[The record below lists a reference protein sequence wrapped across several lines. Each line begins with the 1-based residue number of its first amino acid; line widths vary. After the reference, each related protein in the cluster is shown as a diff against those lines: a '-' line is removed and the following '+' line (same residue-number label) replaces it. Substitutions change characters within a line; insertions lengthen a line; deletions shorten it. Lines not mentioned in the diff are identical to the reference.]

1 MENNYYNV
9 GNIYGVYT
17 AWDEWDSRDH
27 WDMCL
32 EDLGNIGGVLIS
44 NERYGGMVGCDDT
57 RKDWEDCAEDIDRIE
72 TEIESYKEYMTD
84 PDLSPESISELIEAL
99 IELVE
104 DYKDR
109 REYFKRF
116 KRIKGYH
123 YDLLIDLVRY
133 AELTGNHDPKDEHLR
148 ELLEEYSASGQG
160 ELETIRVV
168 EIEQCPNWVEEIA
181 DLSYVECEDL
191 GGFKITT
198 SYENIFKSK
207 IVSFLMDQGLSLS
220 KRHKIEEVTPQ

>member
-1 MENNYYNV
+1 MEKNYYNV
-9 GNIYGVYT
+9 GNIYGVCT
-17 AWDEWDSRDH
+17 EWDEWDSRIH
-27 WDMCL
+27 WDMCV
-32 EDLGNIGGVLIS
+32 EDLENIGAVLIS

-84 PDLSPESISELIEAL
+84 PDLSSESISELVEAL

-104 DYKDR
+104 DHKDR

-133 AELTGNHDPKDEHLR
+133 TELTGNHDPKDEHFN

-168 EIEQCPNWVEEIA
+168 EIDQCPNWVEEIA
-181 DLSYVECEDL
+181 DLDFEECENL

>member
-1 MENNYYNV
+1 MEKNYYNV

-27 WDMCL
+27 WDMCV
-32 EDLGNIGGVLIS
+32 EDLENIGAVMIS

-57 RKDWEDCAEDIDRIE
+57 RNDWEDCAEDIDRIE
-72 TEIESYKEYMTD
+72 TEIDDLKSELTD
-84 PDLSPESISELIEAL
+84 TNNDQEDISRLTDELIER
-99 IELVE
+99 VE
-104 DYKDR
+104 DLRDR

-116 KRIKGYH
+116 KRIGGYH

-133 AELTGNHDPKDEHLR
+133 AEFTGNHDPKDEHLR

-168 EIEQCPNWVEEIA
+168 EIDQCPNWIEEIA
-181 DLSYVECEDL
+181 DLDFEECESL

-198 SYENIFKSK
+198 NYEKIFHSR
-207 IVSFLMDQGLSLS
+207 IVPFLMDQGMKLS
-220 KRHKIEEVTPQ
+220 KRHKIEEVTP

>member
-1 MENNYYNV
+1 MEKNYYNV

-17 AWDEWDSRDH
+17 AWDEWDSRIH

-32 EDLGNIGGVLIS
+32 EDLENIGGVLIS

-104 DYKDR
+104 DHRDR

-168 EIEQCPNWVEEIA
+168 EIDQCPNWVEEIA
-181 DLSYVECEDL
+181 DLDFEECESL

-198 SYENIFKSK
+198 NYEK
-207 IVSFLMDQGLSLS
+207 ISHSQIRSFLMDQGLSLS
-220 KRHKIEEVTPQ
+220 KRHKIEEVNI

>member
-104 DYKDR
+104 DHKDR

-168 EIEQCPNWVEEIA
+168 EIDQCPNWVEEIA
-181 DLSYVECEDL
+181 DLDFEECESL

>member
-1 MENNYYNV
+1 MEKNYYNV

-17 AWDEWDSRDH
+17 AWDEWDSRIH
-27 WDMCL
+27 WDMCV
-32 EDLGNIGGVLIS
+32 EDLENIGGGLIS
-44 NERYGGMVGCDDT
+44 NERYGGFVGCEDT

-72 TEIESYKEYMTD
+72 TEIESYKEYMAD
-84 PDLSPESISELIEAL
+84 PDLSPESISELVEAL

-133 AELTGNHDPKDEHLR
+133 TEYTGNHDPKDEHLE

-168 EIEQCPNWVEEIA
+168 EIDQCPNWVEEIA
-181 DLSYVECEDL
+181 DLDFEECESL

-198 SYENIFKSK
+198 NYEK
-207 IVSFLMDQGLSLS
+207 ISHSQIRSFLMDQGLSLS
-220 KRHKIEEVTPQ
+220 KRHKIEEVTP

>member
-17 AWDEWDSRDH
+17 AWDEWDSRIH

-104 DYKDR
+104 DHKDR

-133 AELTGNHDPKDEHLR
+133 TELTGNHDPKDEHFN

-168 EIEQCPNWVEEIA
+168 EIEQCPNWLEEIA
-181 DLSYVECEDL
+181 DLDFEECENL

-220 KRHKIEEVTPQ
+220 KRHKIEEVTP

>member
-1 MENNYYNV
+1 MEKNYYNV
-9 GNIYGVYT
+9 GNIYGVCT
-17 AWDEWDSRDH
+17 EWDEWDSRIH
-27 WDMCL
+27 WDMCV
-32 EDLGNIGGVLIS
+32 EDLENIGAVLIS

-104 DYKDR
+104 DHKDR

-181 DLSYVECEDL
+181 DLDFEECESL

-220 KRHKIEEVTPQ
+220 KRHKIEEVNI

>member
-1 MENNYYNV
+1 MEKNYYNV
-9 GNIYGVYT
+9 GNIYGVCT
-17 AWDEWDSRDH
+17 AWDEWDSRIH
-27 WDMCL
+27 WDMCV
-32 EDLGNIGGVLIS
+32 EDLENIGAVLIS
-44 NERYGGMVGCDDT
+44 NERYGGFVGCEDT

-133 AELTGNHDPKDEHLR
+133 AEFTGNHDPKDERLK

-168 EIEQCPNWVEEIA
+168 EIDQCPNWIEEIA
-181 DLSYVECEDL
+181 DLDFEECESL

-198 SYENIFKSK
+198 NYEK
-207 IVSFLMDQGLSLS
+207 ISHSQIRSFLMDQGLSLS
-220 KRHKIEEVTPQ
+220 KRHKIEEVTP

>member
-1 MENNYYNV
+1 MEKNYYNV

-17 AWDEWDSRDH
+17 AWDEWDSRIH
-27 WDMCL
+27 WDMCV
-32 EDLGNIGGVLIS
+32 EDLENIGAALVS
-44 NERYGGMVGCDDT
+44 NELYGGIVGCEDT
-57 RKDWEDCAEDIDRIE
+57 RKDWEDCTEDIDRIE
-72 TEIESYKEYMTD
+72 TEID
-84 PDLSPESISELIEAL
+84 DLKSELTDTNNDQEDISLLTDEL

-104 DYKDR
+104 EHKDR
-109 REYFKRF
+109 REYFRRF

-133 AELTGNHDPKDEHLR
+133 AEFTGNHDPKDERLK

-168 EIEQCPNWVEEIA
+168 EIDQCPNWIEEIA
-181 DLSYVECEDL
+181 DLDFEECESL

-198 SYENIFKSK
+198 NYEK
-207 IVSFLMDQGLSLS
+207 ISHSQIRSFLMDQGLSLS
-220 KRHKIEEVTPQ
+220 KRHKIEEVTP

>member
-17 AWDEWDSRDH
+17 AWDEWDSRIH
-27 WDMCL
+27 WDMCV
-32 EDLGNIGGVLIS
+32 EDLENIGAVLIS
-44 NERYGGMVGCDDT
+44 NERYGGFVGCDDT

-84 PDLSPESISELIEAL
+84 PDLSPESISELVEAL

-116 KRIKGYH
+116 KRIKDYH

-133 AELTGNHDPKDEHLR
+133 AECTGNHDPKDDHLR

-168 EIEQCPNWVEEIA
+168 EIDQCPNWMEEIA
-181 DLSYVECEDL
+181 DLDFEECESL

-198 SYENIFKSK
+198 NYEKIFHSQ
-207 IVSFLMDQGLSLS
+207 IRSFLMDQGLSLS
-220 KRHKIEEVTPQ
+220 KRHKIEEVTP

>member
-1 MENNYYNV
+1 VEKNYYNV

-27 WDMCL
+27 WDMCV
-32 EDLGNIGGVLIS
+32 EDLNNIGAVLIS
-44 NERYGGMVGCDDT
+44 NEHHGGMVGCDET

-72 TEIESYKEYMTD
+72 LEIEDLKCELTD
-84 PDLSPESISELIEAL
+84 TNNDQEDISRLTDELIER
-99 IELVE
+99 VE
-104 DYKDR
+104 EHKDR

-116 KRIKGYH
+116 KRIEGYH

-133 AELTGNHDPKDEHLR
+133 AELTGNHDPKDEHLK

-168 EIEQCPNWVEEIA
+168 EIEQCPDWKEHIA
-181 DLSYVECEDL
+181 DLDSMVCEEL
-191 GGFKITT
+191 GGFKMTT
-198 SYENIFKSK
+198 GYENVFKNK
-207 IVSFLMDQGLSLS
+207 IVSFLMDQGMKLS
-220 KRHKIEEVTPQ
+220 KRHKIEEVTP

>member
-1 MENNYYNV
+1 MEKNYYNV
-9 GNIYGVYT
+9 GSIYGVYT

-27 WDMCL
+27 WDMCV
-32 EDLGNIGGVLIS
+32 EDLENIGAVMIS

-57 RKDWEDCAEDIDRIE
+57 RKDWEDCTEDIDRIE
-72 TEIESYKEYMTD
+72 TEIDDLKSELTD
-84 PDLSPESISELIEAL
+84 TNNDQEDISLLTDELIER
-99 IELVE
+99 VE
-104 DYKDR
+104 EHKDR

-116 KRIKGYH
+116 KRIEGYH

-168 EIEQCPNWVEEIA
+168 EIDQCPNWVEEIA
-181 DLSYVECEDL
+181 DLDFEECESL

-198 SYENIFKSK
+198 NYENIFKSK

-220 KRHKIEEVTPQ
+220 KRHKIEEVTP

>member
-1 MENNYYNV
+1 MEKNYYNV

-17 AWDEWDSRDH
+17 AWDEWDSHDL
-27 WDMCL
+27 WDMCV
-32 EDLGNIGGVLIS
+32 EELGHIGAVIIS
-44 NERYGGMVGCDDT
+44 NERYGGMVGCEDT

-116 KRIKGYH
+116 KRIEGYH

-133 AELTGNHDPKDEHLR
+133 TEFTGNHDPKDDHLR

-168 EIEQCPNWVEEIA
+168 EIDQCPNWVEEIA
-181 DLSYVECEDL
+181 DLDSMECEDL
-191 GGFKITT
+191 GGFKITVG
-198 SYENIFKSK
+198 YEKTFKSQ
-207 IVSFLMDQGLSLS
+207 IRSFLMDQGLSLS
-220 KRHKIEEVTPQ
+220 KRHKIEEVTP

>member
-1 MENNYYNV
+1 MEKNYYNV

-17 AWDEWDSRDH
+17 AWDEWDSRIH
-27 WDMCL
+27 WDMCV
-32 EDLGNIGGVLIS
+32 EDLENIGAVLIS
-44 NERYGGMVGCDDT
+44 NERYGGFVGCEDT
-57 RKDWEDCAEDIDRIE
+57 RKDWEDGAEDIDRIE

-133 AELTGNHDPKDEHLR
+133 AEFTGNHDPKDERLK
-148 ELLEEYSASGQG
+148 ELLDEYSASGQG

-168 EIEQCPNWVEEIA
+168 EIDQCPNWIEEIA
-181 DLSYVECEDL
+181 DLSYVECESL

-198 SYENIFKSK
+198 PDENIWPTK
-207 IVSFLMDQGLSLS
+207 IVPFLMDQGLKLS